1 MGLFHKA
8 CDRCRSRKSRC
19 RVEESVAEVA
29 CQYCHSRNL
38 PCTFSY
44 QKHRQR
50 RKNPD
55 EIVGAASS
63 RATSVTTPRIP
74 RQLISSEPVEQE
86 NIDGHASLYIDH
98 LLDRNEFRQLSR
110 PNSSHDQLTTLLGPS
125 PNISFFPAKR
135 VQAISQRL
143 GHTKLENLL
152 DTIRVFIASRLKSS
166 SSPALPNLDDYF
178 DRNAE
183 SAHLSPGQPLV
194 EEYIRTYMQQ
204 IHPFHPFLDSH
215 SFEKRA
221 LSPTIEQDLAT
232 DKPWACLYYA
242 VVAVG
247 CQHNDGG
254 GYETKTGSSWAYFER
269 ALVLW
274 RDTCLLRGSLT
285 SLQALMA
292 MAIFCQALSGFGLE
306 SAILAEAAV
315 LAQHLGINRITS
327 ASDSSSTRTFW
338 VLFYMEK
345 TSCFTTGK
353 VPTLQDA
360 HISCPLP
367 ASGVRPFSDYD
378 WFVSFVRYARLASKI
393 QSRLLTISSVPQPWA
408 SRYSTVKS
416 LQSELQGWRDSIPS
430 RFRPGE
436 PLRPRLLLETHA
448 VSIALRCHYYYH
460 YAYQTLTWTLLHC
473 ENDGLDAGQLLDL
486 RTELMQTARS
496 MLELTSYIEISPSTP
511 LWLLALMPLS
521 SLMILFDLVIHN
533 PSHPETSLNMALLDI
548 ASGHFSRIEYSSNG
562 ILPGSLISEFAHL
575 ARQYISDIRLN
586 TTRQHGYQSTA
597 RNTGFRIA
605 QPPQKR
611 LSLSSTAH
619 NMVTESHTSHEIQMS
634 SDTPLKHTSSAM
646 AHQQVEQSSNAGHDL
661 TTSLSDMASMTATHD
676 QLFLPQVDANMI
688 DLQFLGVDLMGL
700 FDPAFYP

>member
-19 RVEESVAEVA
+19 REYQPSLSLIPIPYASAADTVL
-29 CQYCHSRNL
+29 QSRNL

-55 EIVGAASS
+55 EIGTMAEHSKREFVL
-63 RATSVTTPRIP
+63 TT
-74 RQLISSEPVEQE
+74 
-86 NIDGHASLYIDH
+86 GLYIDY
-98 LLDRNEFRQLSR
+98 LLDRNQFRQLSR
-110 PNSSHDQLTTLLGPS
+110 PNSSHDQVPTYLAALFWVSSPS

-152 DTIRVFIASRLKSS
+152 DAIRVVIASRLKSS
-166 SSPALPNLDDYF
+166 SSPALSNLDDYF
-178 DRNAE
+178 FRNAE
-183 SAHLSPGQPLV
+183 SAHQPPPQPSV
-194 EEYIRTYMQQ
+194 QEYTRTYMQQ
-204 IHPFHPFLDSH
+204 IHPFYPFLDNVN
-215 SFEKRA
+215 FEKRA
-221 LSPTIEQDLAT
+221 LSPGVGQDLAT
-232 DKPWACLYYA
+232 DKAWACLYYA
-242 VVAVG
+242 VLAVG
-247 CQHNDGG
+247 CQHSDGG
-254 GYETKTGSSWAYFER
+254 GYEARTGSSWSFFER
-269 ALVLW
+269 ALALW
-274 RDTCLLRGSLT
+274 RDNCLLRGSLS

-292 MAIFCQALSGFGLE
+292 MAIFCQAVSGFGLE

-315 LAQHLGINRITS
+315 LAQHLGINRLTS
-327 ASDSSSTRTFW
+327 ASDSVSTRTFW
-338 VLFYMEK
+338 VLYYMEK
-345 TSCFTTGK
+345 ISCFTTGK
-353 VPTLQDA
+353 VPTIQDA

-367 ASGVRPFSDYD
+367 ETGVRPFSDYD
-378 WFVSFVRYARLASKI
+378 WFVSFVRYARLVSRI

-408 SRYSTVKS
+408 ARYSAVKS
-416 LQSELQGWRDSIPS
+416 LQSELQAWRGAIPS
-430 RFRPGE
+430 QFRPGE

-473 ENDGLDAGQLLDL
+473 ENDELDAGQLLDL

-511 LWLLALMPLS
+511 LWLLAIMPLS
-521 SLMILFDLVIHN
+521 SLMILFDLVINN

-562 ILPGSLISEFAHL
+562 VLPGSLISEFAHL

-586 TTRQHGYQSTA
+586 TGRQQGSGY
-597 RNTGFRIA
+597 
-605 QPPQKR
+605 
-611 LSLSSTAH
+611 
-619 NMVTESHTSHEIQMS
+619 
-634 SDTPLKHTSSAM
+634 
-646 AHQQVEQSSNAGHDL
+646 DL
-661 TTSLSDMASMTATHD
+661 ATSLPDMGSMAASHD
-676 QLFLPQVDANMI
+676 GLFFPQVDGNMD

>member
-55 EIVGAASS
+55 EIVRAASS
-63 RATSVTTPRIP
+63 RATSIAVSRIP
-74 RQLISSEPVEQE
+74 TQVISSTPVEQE
-86 NIDGHASLYIDH
+86 NDDGHTGLYIDY
-98 LLDRNEFRQLSR
+98 LLDRNQFRQLSR

-152 DTIRVFIASRLKSS
+152 DAIRVVIASRLKSS
-166 SSPALPNLDDYF
+166 SSPALSNLDDYF
-178 DRNAE
+178 FRNAE
-183 SAHLSPGQPLV
+183 NAHQPLPQPSV
-194 EEYIRTYMQQ
+194 EEYIRSYMQQ
-204 IHPFHPFLDSH
+204 IHPFHPFLDEIN
-215 SFEKRA
+215 FEKRA
-221 LSPTIEQDLAT
+221 LSPSIGQDLAT
-232 DKPWACLYYA
+232 DKAWACLYYA
-242 VVAVG
+242 VLAVG
-247 CQHNDGG
+247 CQHSDGG
-254 GYETKTGSSWAYFER
+254 GYEARTGSSWSFFER
-269 ALVLW
+269 ALALW
-274 RDTCLLRGSLT
+274 RDNCLLRGSLT

-292 MAIFCQALSGFGLE
+292 MAIFCEAVSGFGLG

-315 LAQHLGINRITS
+315 LAQHLGISRLTS
-327 ASDSSSTRTFW
+327 ASDNASTRTFW
-338 VLFYMEK
+338 VLYYMEK
-345 TSCFTTGK
+345 ISCFTTGK
-353 VPTLQDA
+353 VPTIQDA

-367 ASGVRPFSDYD
+367 DTSVRPFSDYD
-378 WFVSFVRYARLASKI
+378 WFVSFVRYARLVSRI

-408 SRYSTVKS
+408 ARYSAVKS
-416 LQSELQGWRDSIPS
+416 LQSELQAWRDAIPS

-511 LWLLALMPLS
+511 LWLLAIMPLS

-562 ILPGSLISEFAHL
+562 VLPGSLISEFAHL

-586 TTRQHGYQSTA
+586 TGRQQGYQTTA
-597 RNTGFRIA
+597 KNTGFRIA
-605 QPPQKR
+605 QPPHNR
-611 LSLSSTAH
+611 LSLSANANNAPAEPH
-619 NMVTESHTSHEIQMS
+619 CSHEMKVS
-634 SDTPLKHTSSAM
+634 SDPPSQRADHAIV
-646 AHQQVEQSSNAGHDL
+646 HQQVEQPSSGHDL
-661 TTSLSDMASMTATHD
+661 CTSLPDMSSVGANHD
-676 QLFLPQVDANMI
+676 ALFFPQVDGSMD